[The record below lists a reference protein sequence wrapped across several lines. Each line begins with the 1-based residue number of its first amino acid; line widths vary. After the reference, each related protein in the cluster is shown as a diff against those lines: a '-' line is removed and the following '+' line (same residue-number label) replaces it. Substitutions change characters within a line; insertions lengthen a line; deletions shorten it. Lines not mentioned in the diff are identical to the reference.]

1 MIYLTAAFLG
11 SLGAFSYALHRLT
24 SLVTDERER
33 ASVERRELMQRVQAP
48 EQAIA
53 VQAQRDM
60 DEWEPPK
67 LHIPFD
73 ADKEFTDYV
82 NGGPF
87 DD

>member
-1 MIYLTAAFLG
+1 MIFLTAAFLG

-33 ASVERRELMQRVQAP
+33 ASSERDKLLQWVHDAP
-48 EQAIA
+48 SAAA
-53 VQAQRDM
+53 VVAQRDM

-67 LHIPFD
+67 LSLAFD
-73 ADKEFTDYV
+73 ADQEFTDYV
-82 NGGPF
+82 NGRI

>member
-11 SLGAFSYALHRLT
+11 SLGAFSFIAYRLT

-33 ASVERRELMQRVQAP
+33 ASVERSELLQRIQAP

-60 DEWEPPK
+60 DEWDAPK
-67 LHIPFD
+67 LHIAFD
-73 ADKEFTDYV
+73 ADKEFSDYQNGVTD
-82 NGGPF
+82 
-87 DD
+87 D

>member
-11 SLGAFSYALHRLT
+11 SLGAFSFIAYRLT

-33 ASVERRELMQRVQAP
+33 ASTERSELLQRIQAP

-60 DEWEPPK
+60 DEWNPPK
-67 LHIPFD
+67 LSLAFD
-73 ADKEFTDYV
+73 ADQEFTDYV
-82 NGGPF
+82 NGKL

>member
-11 SLGAFSYALHRLT
+11 SLAAFSYLGHRLT
-24 SLVTDERER
+24 GLVTEERER
-33 ASVERRELMQRVQAP
+33 ASTERRELMQRIQAP

-67 LHIPFD
+67 LSIAWD
-73 ADKEFTDYV
+73 ADQEFTDYQ
-82 NGGPF
+82 NGKL

>member
-11 SLGAFSYALHRLT
+11 SLAAFSYALHRLT

-33 ASVERRELMQRVQAP
+33 ASNERDTLLQRIQAP
-48 EQAIA
+48 EQAVA

-60 DEWEPPK
+60 DEWDAPR
-67 LHIPFD
+67 LHIAFD
-73 ADKEFTDYV
+73 ADKDFTDYV
-82 NGGPF
+82 NGQL

>member
-11 SLGAFSYALHRLT
+11 SLAAFSYALHRLT

-33 ASVERRELMQRVQAP
+33 ASSERDALLQRIQAP

-60 DEWEPPK
+60 DEWDAPR
-67 LHIPFD
+67 LHIAFD
-73 ADKEFTDYV
+73 ADKDFTDYV
-82 NGGPF
+82 NGQL

>member
-11 SLGAFSYALHRLT
+11 ALAAFSYLGHRLT
-24 SLVTDERER
+24 HLVTEERER
-33 ASVERRELMQRVQAP
+33 ASVERRELLQRIQAP
-48 EQAIA
+48 EQAVA

-67 LHIPFD
+67 LHIAFD
-73 ADKEFTDYV
+73 ADKEFTDYM
-82 NGGPF
+82 NGN

>member
-11 SLGAFSYALHRLT
+11 SLAAFSYVAHRLT
-24 SLVTDERER
+24 QLVTDERER
-33 ASVERRELMQRVQAP
+33 ASTERSELLQRVQAP

-60 DEWEPPK
+60 DDWEPTK
-67 LHIPFD
+67 LHIAFD
-73 ADKEFTDYV
+73 ADQEYADYV
-82 NGGPF
+82 KDSF